1 MQVHEMT
8 NITNGG
14 RRFGIPYCTLCGSA
28 QAFYTERL
36 TDNVDTPVLRT
47 SGLLSRSN
55 KVMYDSTDSVFDTF
69 TGDAV
74 SVPLRR
80 KGSTLEQNSVTVS
93 NLGGLEARPSGH
105 HDHRRGRRPRARL
118 LQ

>member
-1 MQVHEMT
+1 MHAVRL
-8 NITNGG
+8 GADVLY
-14 RRFGIPYCTLCGSA
+14 R
-28 QAFYTERL
+28 QAA
-36 TDNVDTPVLRT
+36 DNVATPVLRT

-55 KVMYDSTDSVFDTF
+55 KVMYDVSTDSVFDTF

-74 SVPLRR
+74 SGPLRR
-80 KGSTLEQNSVTVS
+80 KGSTLEQNSVTVG
-93 NLGGLEARPSGH
+93 NLGGLEPRPSGH